1 MVVNSRET
9 GMIAKALP
17 SQAVGLRI
25 RRLREGKGFSRLQLA
40 RKLGVDVSSL
50 SGWESGKRLPRESV
64 RLRLA
69 GLLDCRLPVLL
80 SPLEDDYPPFS
91 ARLLDGFA
99 AYGKEILDCT
109 LRAGMLRGARF
120 ASPFAT
126 VANLLPEWRQLVSE
140 RVLAGTLEVQRVE
153 IFYGLDRLGEVL
165 SNILRYDGKAY
176 HVKYACAG
184 LKEVAPFMGGY
195 LYDDADLFLGAYWT
209 GVPPQPRPI
218 LHLKGHRLTR
228 FFMDYWSEM
237 WGRATLLNIRGA
249 HDLST
254 VRELALAMGLPP
266 RKWNAFVEEA
276 RAYDV
281 GDGAPALF

>member
-1 MVVNSRET
+1 
-9 GMIAKALP
+9 MIAKAP
-17 SQAVGLRI
+17 QSNAVGLRI
-25 RRLREGKGFSRLQLA
+25 RRLRESKGMSRLQLA

-50 SGWESGKRLPRESV
+50 SGWESGKRLPREPV

-69 GLLDCRLPVLL
+69 GLLDCRLPVLM
-80 SPLEDDYPPFS
+80 SPLRDDYPPVS

-99 AYGKEILDCT
+99 AYGKATIECT
-109 LRAGMLRGARF
+109 KRARTLHGARF

-140 RVLAGTLEVQRVE
+140 RILAGVLEVQRVE
-153 IFYGLDRLGEVL
+153 IFYSLDRLNEML
-165 SNILRYDGKAY
+165 SNILRYDGKPY
-176 HVKYACAG
+176 HVKYACVG

-195 LYDDADLFLGAYWT
+195 LYDDSDLFLGAYWT
-209 GVPPQPRPI
+209 GAPPQPRPI
-218 LHLKGHRLTR
+218 LHLKGYRLVR

-237 WGRATLLNIRGA
+237 WGRATVLNLRGA
-249 HDLST
+249 RDLSA

-266 RKWNAFVEEA
+266 RKWKTFIEEA

-281 GDGAPALF
+281 GDGAPSLF